1 MTKKQAVIPNLIRN
15 RKVKVDG
22 QCPCD
27 PVGNQTFFTKSKILE
42 KADKQVQGDE
52 NRPSFRTCFGIAG
65 LRPISS
71 NLAAGIQLFKALSL
85 EKVRDDEYIS
95 TKLQQKRKINR

>member
-1 MTKKQAVIPNLIRN
+1 M
-15 RKVKVDG
+15 
-22 QCPCD
+22 
-27 PVGNQTFFTKSKILE
+27 E
-42 KADKQVQGDE
+42 KAVKQVQGDE
-52 NRPSFRTCFGIAG
+52 NRPSFRTWFGIAR
-65 LRPISS
+65 LRPIST